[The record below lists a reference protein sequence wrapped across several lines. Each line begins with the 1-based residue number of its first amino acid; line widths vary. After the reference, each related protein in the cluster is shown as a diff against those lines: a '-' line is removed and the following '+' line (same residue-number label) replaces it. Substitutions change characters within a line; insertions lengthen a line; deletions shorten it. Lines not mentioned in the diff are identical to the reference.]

1 MSSSI
6 LIRETKNGL
15 SFDIHV
21 NPHASRAGI
30 SGISEGMLKIK
41 VTAPP
46 VEGAANEACIDL
58 LAKSLKLRKSQMKI
72 STGAKGRKKPFWSVK
87 SVKPIWNG
95 KSGNWK
101 PGIHHSKA
109 IRINA

>member
-1 MSSSI
+1 MSPAM
-6 LIRETKNGL
+6 LIRESKNGL

-30 SGISEGMLKIK
+30 SGISEGILKLK

-58 LAKSLKLRKSQMKI
+58 LAKTLKLRKSQMKI
-72 STGAKGRKKPFWSVK
+72 SAGAKGRKKTILVSEISK
-87 SVKPIWNG
+87 TDLERKIYQLDAG
-95 KSGNWK
+95 
-101 PGIHHSKA
+101 HSS
-109 IRINA
+109 

>member
-1 MSSSI
+1 MCSSI

-30 SGISEGMLKIK
+30 SGISEGMLKLK

-72 STGAKGRKKPFWSVK
+72 STGAKGRKKTILVSEISK
-87 SVKPIWNG
+87 TDLERKIRQLETG
-95 KSGNWK
+95 
-101 PGIHHSKA
+101 HSS
-109 IRINA
+109 

>member
-1 MSSSI
+1 M

-30 SGISEGMLKIK
+30 SGISEGMLKLK

-58 LAKSLKLRKSQMKI
+58 LAKTLKLRKSQMKI
-72 STGAKGRKKPFWSVK
+72 SAGAKGRKKTILVSEISK
-87 SVKPIWNG
+87 SDLERKIYQLDAG
-95 KSGNWK
+95 
-101 PGIHHSKA
+101 HSS
-109 IRINA
+109 

>member
-1 MSSSI
+1 MTNTL

-30 SGISEGMLKIK
+30 AGLAEGMLKVK

-46 VEGAANEACIDL
+46 VEGAANEAVIAL
-58 LAKSLKLRKSQMKI
+58 LSKKLGLRKSQIKI
-72 STGAKGRKKPFWSVK
+72 SAGAKGRKKTILVGDISK
-87 SVKPIWNG
+87 TDLEQKINQLD
-95 KSGNWK
+95 
-101 PGIHHSKA
+101 IDHSS
-109 IRINA
+109 

>member
-1 MSSSI
+1 M

-30 SGISEGMLKIK
+30 SGISEGTLKLK

-58 LAKSLKLRKSQMKI
+58 LAKALKLKKSQMKI
-72 STGAKGRKKPFWSVK
+72 AAGAKGRKKTILVSEISK
-87 SVKPIWNG
+87 TDLERK
-95 KSGNWK
+95 
-101 PGIHHSKA
+101 IHQLDAGHSS
-109 IRINA
+109 

>member
-15 SFDIHV
+15 SFDIRV

-72 STGAKGRKKPFWSVK
+72 STGAKGRKKTILVSEISK
-87 SVKPIWNG
+87 TDLERKIRQLETG
-95 KSGNWK
+95 
-101 PGIHHSKA
+101 HSS
-109 IRINA
+109 

>member
-1 MSSSI
+1 MTETL

-30 SGISEGMLKIK
+30 AGISGGMLKVK

-46 VEGAANEACIDL
+46 VEGAANEACIAL
-58 LAKSLKLRKSQMKI
+58 LAKKMGLKKSQMTI
-72 STGAKGRKKPFWSVK
+72 SAGARGRKKTILVSDLSRTDLEQK
-87 SVKPIWNG
+87 
-95 KSGNWK
+95 
-101 PGIHHSKA
+101 
-109 IRINA
+109 IRQLNIEG

>member
-30 SGISEGMLKIK
+30 SGISEGMLKLK

-72 STGAKGRKKPFWSVK
+72 STGAKGRKKTILVSEISK
-87 SVKPIWNG
+87 TDLERKIRQLETG
-95 KSGNWK
+95 
-101 PGIHHSKA
+101 HSS
-109 IRINA
+109 

>member
-1 MSSSI
+1 MP
-6 LIRETKNGL
+6 IRETKNGL

-30 SGISEGMLKIK
+30 SGISEGMLKLK

-58 LAKSLKLRKSQMKI
+58 LAKTLKLRKSQMKI
-72 STGAKGRKKPFWSVK
+72 SAGAKGRKKTILVSEISK
-87 SVKPIWNG
+87 TDLERK
-95 KSGNWK
+95 
-101 PGIHHSKA
+101 IHQLDTGHSS
-109 IRINA
+109 

>member
-1 MSSSI
+1 LSDTL

-30 SGISEGMLKIK
+30 AGLAEGMLKVR

-46 VEGAANEACIDL
+46 VEGAANEAC
-58 LAKSLKLRKSQMKI
+58 LALVAKKLGLRKSQMSI
-72 STGAKGRKKPFWSVK
+72 AAGARSRRKTLQV
-87 SVKPIWNG
+87 
-95 KSGNWK
+95 SG
-101 PGIHHSKA
+101 ISKA
-109 IRINA
+109 ELERKIEQLDMDHP

>member
-72 STGAKGRKKPFWSVK
+72 SPGAKGRKKTILVSEISK
-87 SVKPIWNG
+87 TDLERKIRQLETG
-95 KSGNWK
+95 
-101 PGIHHSKA
+101 HSS
-109 IRINA
+109 

>member
-1 MSSSI
+1 LADTL

-30 SGISEGMLKIK
+30 AGLAEGMLKIK

-46 VEGAANEACIDL
+46 VEGAANIACIGL
-58 LAKSLKLRKSQMKI
+58 LSKKLDLRKSQMTI
-72 STGAKGRKKPFWSVK
+72 AAGAKGRRKTILV
-87 SVKPIWNG
+87 NG
-95 KSGNWK
+95 
-101 PGIHHSKA
+101 ISKTDLERK
-109 IRINA
+109 IQQLDIDHL

>member
-1 MSSSI
+1 M

-15 SFDIHV
+15 SFDINV

-30 SGISEGMLKIK
+30 SGISEGMLKLK

-58 LAKSLKLRKSQMKI
+58 LAKTLKLRKSQMKI
-72 STGAKGRKKPFWSVK
+72 SAGAKGRKKTILVSEISK
-87 SVKPIWNG
+87 TDLERK
-95 KSGNWK
+95 
-101 PGIHHSKA
+101 IHQLDIEHS
-109 IRINA
+109 

>member
-1 MSSSI
+1 MCSSI

-15 SFDIHV
+15 AFDIHV
-21 NPHASRAGI
+21 NPHASRSGI
-30 SGISEGMLKIK
+30 SGISEGMLKLK

-72 STGAKGRKKPFWSVK
+72 SSGAKGRKKTILVSEISK
-87 SVKPIWNG
+87 TDLERKIRQLETG
-95 KSGNWK
+95 
-101 PGIHHSKA
+101 HSS
-109 IRINA
+109 

>member
-1 MSSSI
+1 MHPAV

-30 SGISEGMLKIK
+30 SGISEGMLKLK

-58 LAKSLKLRKSQMKI
+58 LAKKLKLRKSQMKI
-72 STGAKGRKKPFWSVK
+72 SAGAKGRKKTILVSEISK
-87 SVKPIWNG
+87 TDLERK
-95 KSGNWK
+95 
-101 PGIHHSKA
+101 IHRLDTGHSS
-109 IRINA
+109 

>member
-30 SGISEGMLKIK
+30 SGISEG
-41 VTAPP
+41 
-46 VEGAANEACIDL
+46 AANEACIDL

-72 STGAKGRKKPFWSVK
+72 STGAKGRKKTILVSE
-87 SVKPIWNG
+87 IG
-95 KSGNWK
+95 KTDLERK
-101 PGIHHSKA
+101 IHQLETGHSS
-109 IRINA
+109 